1 MGIHFAVRSSGF
13 KSWIKTYQLR
23 VPVSWPTLVLLSH
36 LPVMV
41 IRPTLQMG
49 RLLKSLNETSLER
62 ACSVPR
68 HGKASEDSDFKFD
81 ITEALHG
88 SILCQ
93 REGWREK
100 IMSTGIGKCLTS
112 SLTAC
117 EGQREG
123 SLPQTSTTSSPRA
136 PAGLADF
143 CILYTLK
150 VSKHSR
156 NTGW

>member
-1 MGIHFAVRSSGF
+1 M
-13 KSWIKTYQLR
+13 
-23 VPVSWPTLVLLSH
+23 
-36 LPVMV
+36 
-41 IRPTLQMG
+41 
-49 RLLKSLNETSLER
+49 
-62 ACSVPR
+62 PR
-68 HGKASEDSDFKFD
+68 HVKALEDSDFKFD
-81 ITEALHG
+81 TTEALHG

-100 IMSTGIGKCLTS
+100 IMSTGIGKGLTS

-117 EGQREG
+117 EAQREG